1 MKITIL
7 DDYFDTVRTL
17 DCFAKI
23 EGHEITVW
31 NDHEQ
36 DVDALA
42 ERLKDTEILVLIR
55 ERTHIR
61 TALLD
66 RLPNLK
72 IISQRSV
79 YPHIDID
86 SCTKNGIIVS
96 SGQHADAPSHATAE
110 LAWGLIL
117 SAMREIPQQMASLQA
132 GNWQIGVGNS
142 VRGKTL
148 GVYGYGRIGKAVIE
162 YAKVFGLNILVW
174 ARPESRDRARADGLQ
189 TAESKEAF
197 FETADIITLHM
208 RLADA
213 TRGIVTA
220 EDLGRMKPTALMVNT
235 SRAGLIEENALADA
249 LKAGRPGMAAVDVF
263 ETEPAREHP
272 LFAMKNVVCT
282 PHIGYVTKDEY
293 EIQFTDIF
301 NQIVAYTDGNPIDV
315 VNPEVLE
322 A

>member
-1 MKITIL
+1 
-7 DDYFDTVRTL
+7 
-17 DCFAKI
+17 
-23 EGHEITVW
+23 
-31 NDHEQ
+31 
-36 DVDALA
+36 
-42 ERLKDTEILVLIR
+42 
-55 ERTHIR
+55 
-61 TALLD
+61 
-66 RLPNLK
+66 
-72 IISQRSV
+72 
-79 YPHIDID
+79 
-86 SCTKNGIIVS
+86 
-96 SGQHADAPSHATAE
+96 
-110 LAWGLIL
+110 
-117 SAMREIPQQMASLQA
+117 MREIPQQMASLQA

>member
-23 EGHEITVW
+23 AGHEITVW

-36 DVDALA
+36 DVDALV

-66 RLPNLK
+66 RLPNLR

-86 SCTKNGIIVS
+86 SCTKNGVIVS
-96 SGQHADAPSHATAE
+96 SGQHADSPSHATAE
-110 LAWGLIL
+110 LTWGLIL
-117 SAMREIPQQMASLQA
+117 SAMREIPQQMASLRA

-174 ARPESRDRARADGLQ
+174 ARPESRERARADGLE

-197 FETADIITLHM
+197 FENADIITLHM

-220 EDLGRMKPTALMVNT
+220 EDLGRMKPTALMVNS

-249 LKAGRPGMAAVDVF
+249 LNAGRPGMAAVDVY
-263 ETEPAREHP
+263 ESEPAREHP
-272 LFAMKNVVCT
+272 LFAMENVVCT

-301 NQIVAYTDGNPIDV
+301 NQIVAFVDGNPIDV